1 MKLFAELYKALDA
14 TTKTKEKLRALVL
27 YFQHAPSEDAAWAI
41 YFLVGRRPRL
51 ALSWP
56 KLRAWA
62 CRAAAIPDWLFDECY
77 HAVGDLA
84 ETIALVLPAQRSADV
99 EPLHHWIGARLLPL
113 ARLDDAGQRD
123 VLVQA
128 WAALDSTERLVW
140 NKLITGAFRV
150 GVSQQLVTRALAE
163 VANLP
168 ADVVAHRLMGHWQPT
183 AAFYQALTAP
193 ETTATALSRPFPFF
207 LAHPLE
213 DPVESLGDV
222 ASWQAEWKWDGIRA
236 QFIRRQGQVFLWSRG
251 EELVTERFPE
261 IAETALWLP
270 DGTVLDGE
278 ILPWKDGQVLP
289 FAQLQRRIGRKNLG
303 ARMLA
308 AVPVVFLAFDILE
321 RSGEDVR
328 ARPLHER
335 RAWLEELIQGA
346 HLDRLILAPI
356 VSAPLAPEGEGWK
369 ELARLREDSRA
380 RGVEG
385 LMLKRL
391 DSAYGV
397 GRQRGAWL
405 KWKINPFTMD
415 AVLIYAQRGSG
426 KRASIYTDYTFGVWD
441 EGKLVPVAKAYSGL
455 TDEEIR
461 AVDRFVRHNS
471 LEKFGPVRAVPPV
484 HVFELAFEGIQFS
497 TRHKSGVAVRFP
509 RIARWRKDKKPE
521 EADTLKTLRG
531 LIPEGSKGERGSSAS
546 SGSRIEEQG
555 QELY

>member
-1 MKLFAELYKALDA
+1 MKLFAELYQALDA
-14 TTKTKEKLRALVL
+14 TTKTKEKLRALVS
-27 YFQHAPSEDAAWAI
+27 YFQQSPPQDAAWAVF
-41 YFLVGRRPRL
+41 FLLGRRPRL

-62 CRAAAIPDWLFDECY
+62 CKAAAIPDWLFDECY

-84 ETIALVLPAQRSADV
+84 ETIALVLPEHRSTDV
-99 EPLHHWIGARLLPL
+99 EPLHHWIETQLLSL
-113 ARLDDAGQRD
+113 AKLDDSGQRE
-123 VLVQA
+123 VLEQA
-128 WAALDSTERLVW
+128 WAGLNQMERFVW

-150 GVSQQLVTRALAE
+150 GVSHQLVTRALAQ

-168 ADVVAHRLMGHWQPT
+168 AGVVAHRLMGHWQPT
-183 AAFYQALTAP
+183 AAFYQSLIEP
-193 ETTATALSRPFPFF
+193 ETADTALSRPFPFF

-222 ASWQAEWKWDGIRA
+222 ALWQAEWKWDGIRA

-261 IAETALWLP
+261 IAESALWLP

-278 ILPWKDGQVLP
+278 ILPWKDGHVLP
-289 FAQLQRRIGRKNLG
+289 FAQLQRRIGRKNLS

-321 RSGEDVR
+321 RTGEDVR
-328 ARPLHER
+328 AMPLHER
-335 RAWLEELIQGA
+335 RAWLEELIQAA
-346 HLDRLILAPI
+346 HVDRLILAPKLT
-356 VSAPLAPEGEGWK
+356 VGRTFLSDQTDKNVHPTSSASSWE
-369 ELARLREDSRA
+369 ELARLREESRA

-397 GRQRGAWL
+397 GRQRGAWW

-461 AVDRFVRHNS
+461 QVDRFVRQNS

-484 HVFELAFEGIQFS
+484 HVFELAFEGIGFS

-521 EADTLKTLRG
+521 EADTLATLRK
-531 LIPEGSKGERGSSAS
+531 LIPDTPKGR
-546 SGSRIEEQG
+546 
-555 QELY
+555 ELY